1 MEKRVTR
8 QAKTMFG
15 VLFLLTLLRGTES
28 LAATN
33 RPSILVI
40 GGSGRVGGSA
50 VRSLIEHDL
59 DVTVGGRSSSNF
71 EASID
76 RSPSLNKG
84 AVKFQPLDIHSEQQL
99 DAVIPNYDVIVH
111 TAGPFQGL
119 KDPGVLTC
127 ALQHGKKYVD
137 VMDDVGLS
145 RIARAAEYQDLAK
158 ETGATAV
165 VSAGIWPGGSSLL
178 AQQAID
184 AVGGGDKVQ
193 SICFDF
199 FTAGSGNAGTTIITA
214 TFLILG
220 EDVLTYEKGRRV
232 YKKSASDSRM
242 VNFGDIVGDREVVRL
257 NLIECESS
265 HVSSGVQNVQTNFG
279 TAPPLW
285 NSLFALMANLM
296 PQRVLQNRDWMEKLA
311 VFSMPMIR
319 LIDTF
324 VGSTNSIKV
333 TLTLKDGKT
342 TCGALMTHP
351 DLEAGVGDALAAFV
365 VQMLNNESED
375 SLPSGVFYPEEMP
388 SRYREAVLSTI
399 KKTATEVATF

>member
-119 KDPGVLTC
+119 NDPGVLTC

-145 RIARAAEYQDLAK
+145 RIARAAEYQDLARRL
-158 ETGATAV
+158 AR
-165 VSAGIWPGGSSLL
+165 LL
-178 AQQAID
+178 
-184 AVGGGDKVQ
+184 
-193 SICFDF
+193 S
-199 FTAGSGNAGTTIITA
+199 
-214 TFLILG
+214 
-220 EDVLTYEKGRRV
+220 
-232 YKKSASDSRM
+232 
-242 VNFGDIVGDREVVRL
+242 
-257 NLIECESS
+257 
-265 HVSSGVQNVQTNFG
+265 
-279 TAPPLW
+279 
-285 NSLFALMANLM
+285 
-296 PQRVLQNRDWMEKLA
+296 
-311 VFSMPMIR
+311 
-319 LIDTF
+319 
-324 VGSTNSIKV
+324 
-333 TLTLKDGKT
+333 
-342 TCGALMTHP
+342 
-351 DLEAGVGDALAAFV
+351 
-365 VQMLNNESED
+365 
-375 SLPSGVFYPEEMP
+375 
-388 SRYREAVLSTI
+388 
-399 KKTATEVATF
+399 

>member
-1 MEKRVTR
+1 M
-8 QAKTMFG
+8 
-15 VLFLLTLLRGTES
+15 RG
-28 LAATN
+28 L
-33 RPSILVI
+33 
-40 GGSGRVGGSA
+40 
-50 VRSLIEHDL
+50 
-59 DVTVGGRSSSNF
+59 
-71 EASID
+71 
-76 RSPSLNKG
+76 
-84 AVKFQPLDIHSEQQL
+84 
-99 DAVIPNYDVIVH
+99 
-111 TAGPFQGL
+111 
-119 KDPGVLTC
+119 
-127 ALQHGKKYVD
+127 
-137 VMDDVGLS
+137 
-145 RIARAAEYQDLAK
+145 
-158 ETGATAV
+158 
-165 VSAGIWPGGSSLL
+165 
-178 AQQAID
+178 
-184 AVGGGDKVQ
+184 
-193 SICFDF
+193 
-199 FTAGSGNAGTTIITA
+199 
-214 TFLILG
+214 
-220 EDVLTYEKGRRV
+220 
-232 YKKSASDSRM
+232 
-242 VNFGDIVGDREVVRL
+242 
-257 NLIECESS
+257 
-265 HVSSGVQNVQTNFG
+265 NFG